1 MKKIFLVL
9 MTVIFTNFG
18 CMTSLDAAGLETR
31 TDFEQISKQESYQAT
46 VKAVAIQLMQ
56 QYNIPGAAIAVID
69 GDQTYTYLF
78 GSMDQANGR
87 PVTENTIFEVGSITK
102 LFTALLCAEAEDNK
116 SIKLSDPLTDY
127 CPKFKKHNSA
137 TAQIT
142 LTHLLTHTAGFP
154 LNLSETITDKPQIA
168 AHLSTWQPE
177 KNIGSQ
183 WQYSN
188 VGIGLA
194 AMALENQTHK
204 SINELMKENILRPLD
219 MTPLGIEGVET
230 YQENYAQ
237 GYSTEGKAVPH
248 VRYDRDPFFSAYS
261 LKATINDMSKFLAAA
276 IGLPNTPDNIKKAM
290 HNAQT
295 PRVDNGNMQQGLA
308 WQVHS
313 LQDENIKHE
322 PENLDLGPRTVHWL
336 PKAQQIYKA
345 NVLLDKTGG
354 TGGFRSYIAVV
365 PEKELG
371 VVILLNKY
379 ISNGA
384 VVTAGRN
391 IIGIRE

>member
-1 MKKIFLVL
+1 MKKLFLVV
-9 MTVIFTNFG
+9 MTVVLANFG
-18 CMTSLDAAGLETR
+18 FMTSLYGAALETGAG
-31 TDFEQISKQESYQAT
+31 FGKISEQKPYQAT
-46 VKAVAIQLMQ
+46 VTAVASQLMQ
-56 QYNIPGAAIAVID
+56 QYSIPGAAIAVID
-69 GDQTYTYLF
+69 GDQSYTYLF

-102 LFTALLCAEAEDNK
+102 LFTALLCAEAEDNG

-127 CPKFKKHNSA
+127 CPEFSNNNLA
-137 TAQIT
+137 TSQIT

-154 LNLSETITDKPQIA
+154 LNLSEQITGKAQMA
-168 AHLSTWQPE
+168 AYLSTWQPE
-177 KNIGSQ
+177 KTIGSQ

-194 AMALENQTHK
+194 AMALENQEHN
-204 SINELMKENILRPLD
+204 SINELIKEKILLPLG

-230 YQENYAQ
+230 YRDHYAQ
-237 GYSTEGKAVPH
+237 GYSAEGKAVPH

-261 LKATINDMSKFLAAA
+261 LKATISDMSEFLAAA
-276 IGLPNTPDNIKKAM
+276 IGLPNTPENIKKAM
-290 HNAQT
+290 HNTQT
-295 PRVDNGNMQQGLA
+295 PRVGTGSMQQGLA

-313 LQDENIKHE
+313 LHDENIKHE
-322 PENLDLGPRTVHWL
+322 PENLNLGPLPVYWL
-336 PKAQQIYKA
+336 PKEQQIYKA
-345 NVLLDKTGG
+345 NVLLDKTGS
-354 TGGFRSYIAVV
+354 TGGFRSYIAVI
-365 PEKELG
+365 PEKKLG

-384 VVTAGRN
+384 VVTAGRT